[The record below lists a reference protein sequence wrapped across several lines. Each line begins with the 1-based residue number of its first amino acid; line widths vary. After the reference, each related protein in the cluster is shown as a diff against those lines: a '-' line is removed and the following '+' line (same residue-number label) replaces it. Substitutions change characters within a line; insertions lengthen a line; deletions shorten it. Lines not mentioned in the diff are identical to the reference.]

1 MASSEYGKIY
11 KRAWGDRDFKAL
23 GAEQQLQYLKLLSQT
38 DISLAGVLTLAPT
51 RWATQTSG
59 LEVADIEAALRDL
72 EAARFI
78 ICDRDTQ
85 EVLVRSYIRNDE
97 LWKSFKT
104 MKAIRGAV
112 ERVLSP
118 RLKGVISSELLRIDT
133 SGISNRAS
141 DSYKQSPR
149 EYVEGVIAHLVD
161 ENPPLDTPSDTPCH
175 TPSDG
180 VSPSGPLSVAPANAP
195 AIAVAPAIATAPR
208 DASHP
213 SSEVA
218 VAPLRPDI
226 EHVLDYLDEALTA
239 NGSPKPSRTKKNH
252 DAARLL
258 IDKDHHTVEAIE
270 RAIDFATN
278 DEFWRSNILC
288 MSKLR
293 DKYEQLRLAAQRT
306 PRRPS
311 SPDRQ
316 ADVLR
321 AEMEWAAQA
330 DAQSEHLQLEGNYS

>member
-72 EAARFI
+72 EMARFI
-78 ICDRDTQ
+78 VCDRDTQ

-149 EYVEGVIAHLVD
+149 EYVEGVIGHLVD
-161 ENPPLDTPSDTPCH
+161 ENPPLDTPCHTPCH

-195 AIAVAPAIATAPR
+195 AIAVAPAIATAPSAPTVRQRSAPR
-208 DASHP
+208 DPDRDDSGAIIGEWIDTLPSRPPGRVIGQVAKEIKTMLDEGIDPDLIRAGVAEWQRKGLHP
-213 SSEVA
+213 SALASIVHEVSTPHGRA
-218 VAPLRPDI
+218 STTERVQGWLN
-226 EHVLDYLDEALTA
+226 LDMGTPERQEI
-239 NGSPKPSRTKKNH
+239 GS
-252 DAARLL
+252 
-258 IDKDHHTVEAIE
+258 
-270 RAIDFATN
+270 
-278 DEFWRSNILC
+278 
-288 MSKLR
+288 
-293 DKYEQLRLAAQRT
+293 
-306 PRRPS
+306 
-311 SPDRQ
+311 
-316 ADVLR
+316 
-321 AEMEWAAQA
+321 
-330 DAQSEHLQLEGNYS
+330 